1 MGRRLE
7 DKENVMKC
15 TRCGALMEA
24 RKTDLP
30 FKLGDRAIVIIRS
43 VPVLECRS
51 CTEYLVADDDM
62 QRIEKMLE
70 RGAADAELAVIQ
82 FAA

>member
-7 DKENVMKC
+7 DKEKIMKC
-15 TRCGALMEA
+15 TQCGALMEA

-70 RGAADAELAVIQ
+70 HGAADAELAVIQ